1 MTHRENTVHYT
12 GSSRGFSLIE
22 LLVVIGIIAIAAM
35 IGFPLLNQYAINKN
49 LRSAARDIVADIQT
63 QKERAISE
71 NRRCRIIFNVAGNS
85 YTLQRE
91 NDAGTA
97 YVNLL
102 DKTPAS
108 FSDDI
113 RLTGANFSGGSTITF
128 QTRGT
133 SSFGNLSLENRR
145 NYTAQI
151 TVNIAGRTNVSFSE

>member
-1 MTHRENTVHYT
+1 MTHRKNTAHHT
-12 GSSRGFSLIE
+12 GSSQGFSLIE

-35 IGFPLLNQYAINKN
+35 IGFPLLNQYAIDKN

-71 NRRCRIIFNVAGNS
+71 NRRYRIIFDVAGNS
-85 YTLQRE
+85 YKIQQE

-97 YVNLL
+97 YVDLL
-102 DKTPAS
+102 DKTPS
-108 FSDDI
+108 VFSDDI

-133 SSFGNLSLENRR
+133 SGFGNLSLENRR